1 MADTYQAELD
11 AILASESMIQDE
23 DSHKYSYMTDE
34 HETITIQ
41 EKNVNIGDIG
51 KILKGES
58 NSTML
63 TFAIDRFYDGVDLY
77 GKSITIICER
87 LGLLKKDC
95 FTEDVTNIEYSSSTL
110 KFSWVL
116 SEKVTYKAGII
127 SAAVQFTGRDETGK
141 IYALKTSP
149 FALMVEDTLD
159 GTDMDITVSNDW
171 FTSIESRLNTLENAA
186 GLGDAQI
193 ITDYT
198 QLTNLPMINGIKVTS
213 AKSLD
218 DYGIAAKNH
227 SHNEYAN
234 RTHTHSNYTTTD
246 KVEEIISENS
256 QVYVGKTLPDNA
268 EDSSYSIFITEE
280 DDENVEDFATAVN
293 NQVTA
298 YLAEKYVTPE
308 MFGAKGDGITDDTQA
323 IQQAL
328 DTGKEVKF
336 SNKTYCVLN
345 LVINKSVRLIG
356 DTGATIKR
364 LPIAFADYDNGNLSD
379 WSKRDVTNLLGTGQV
394 NSISQVVDDVYIE
407 NIIFDGNRDNL
418 VGYTWTTSGTWHNLF
433 MVNINKFTIKNCS
446 VINSVQDGLQ
456 LTAISNSLVSKCH
469 FINCGSKNENDTV
482 SGTRNAITVVPYY
495 RQYNHLTE
503 DSCTIEHC
511 IFDNPADESIMWGG
525 TNTHITNCKFLRQNQ
540 YSIESIVDP
549 NYLNHDAYITIDNCY
564 AEGVADCF
572 VNIAFKGE
580 VDNSDKKISVTVSNN
595 MVVNFGDTSW
605 VTFNADRTKYQR
617 AMVVI
622 QDARTAR
629 NSLAIIKGNTFIAN
643 DNSGL
648 AIDGNIINF
657 GSATSYSNLTEIN
670 ASNDGIFSNNVIH
683 QADMSIKQYYSAI
696 IGATNNLCIKNNELL
711 YSNTGYAMTIKG
723 AKCTIVR
730 NTVRTNKT
738 PILINGI
745 MENLI
750 IKDNYIDANFD
761 GGTSVVY
768 VCAIASSMTVDK
780 LYYKNNITSGVTQL
794 IKSTDIITTVDSDL
808 S

>member
-11 AILASESMIQDE
+11 AILASESMIRDE
-23 DSHKYSYMTDE
+23 DSHKYSHMTDE

-186 GLGDAQI
+186 GLGDTQI

-218 DYGIAAKNH
+218 DYGIAAKD
-227 SHNEYAN
+227 
-234 RTHTHSNYTTTD
+234 HTHAYTTENQATTIAEKVAD
-246 KVEEIISENS
+246 EKLVGYVYVEE
-256 QVYVGKTLPDNA
+256 A
-268 EDSSYSIFITEE
+268 EEE
-280 DDENVEDFATAVN
+280 EEEPVDLDAAVATSVN
-293 NQVTA
+293 A

-323 IQQAL
+323 VQQAL
-328 DTGKEVKF
+328 NTGKEVKL

-364 LPIAFADYDNGNLSD
+364 LPITFADYDNGNLSD

-572 VNIAFKGE
+572 VNIAFKG
-580 VDNSDKKISVTVSNN
+580 D
-595 MVVNFGDTSW
+595 
-605 VTFNADRTKYQR
+605 
-617 AMVVI
+617 VI
-622 QDARTAR
+622 TYCY
-629 NSLAIIKGNTFIAN
+629 G
-643 DNSGL
+643 
-648 AIDGNIINF
+648 
-657 GSATSYSNLTEIN
+657 
-670 ASNDGIFSNNVIH
+670 
-683 QADMSIKQYYSAI
+683 
-696 IGATNNLCIKNNELL
+696 
-711 YSNTGYAMTIKG
+711 
-723 AKCTIVR
+723 
-730 NTVRTNKT
+730 
-738 PILINGI
+738 
-745 MENLI
+745 
-750 IKDNYIDANFD
+750 
-761 GGTSVVY
+761 
-768 VCAIASSMTVDK
+768 
-780 LYYKNNITSGVTQL
+780 
-794 IKSTDIITTVDSDL
+794 
-808 S
+808 